1 MFSELTEMLTKIDD
15 FIDNYDDDEA
25 VQLVSSL
32 YLMVTSLA
40 GELNKLTIENR
51 LLEREVKLL
60 SEEEDDPIA
69 NFLDKQENLVS

>member
-69 NFLDKQENLVS
+69 NFLDKQEKLVS